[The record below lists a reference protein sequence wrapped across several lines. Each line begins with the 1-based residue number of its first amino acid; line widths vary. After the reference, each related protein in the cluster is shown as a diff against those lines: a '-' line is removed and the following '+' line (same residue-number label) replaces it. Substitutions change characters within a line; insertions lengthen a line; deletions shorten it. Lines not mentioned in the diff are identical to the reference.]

1 MFAHSNDYAQ
11 FCGRNPWAPA
21 QMRLAVNKRPLLGTA
36 ERRPGLRPSPVA
48 CEGFSLL
55 EMMVSIALIMVIS
68 GGIFSAISSSQQSYA
83 RTELKS
89 DMYEN
94 VRGAAELMAQEIGQ
108 AGLVS
113 LPASTLSAVVSANAI
128 AQTVNVSSTAS
139 MFVNE
144 QVLVDAS
151 TNNEE
156 LVTLTAVSA
165 STITGIFGKPHAA
178 GVPIN
183 VLGVFPNGVV
193 APATTDGSTA
203 NVLNIFGDINADGS
217 LVYVRYTCTPGTAAA
232 PGTLMRSVTTILPG
246 INTLSASQTL
256 LSTVVGGTGAVCFQ
270 YTTAAAAGFT
280 FVTNIGFTLSVQA
293 TRPDPQ
299 TGVYPQ
305 MTKSFLNL
313 APRNVSTGLELANVG
328 ITTRL
333 QPTPANVLVY

>member
-1 MFAHSNDYAQ
+1 MFVHSNDWAQ
-11 FCGRNPWAPA
+11 CCGRNPSVPA
-21 QMRLAVNKRPLLGTA
+21 RIRPAANKTSLGIAESRLY
-36 ERRPGLRPSPVA
+36 LRPIRAA
-48 CEGFSLL
+48 CQGFSLF
-55 EMMVSIALIMVIS
+55 EMIVSMAILLVIS

-94 VRGAAELMAQEIGQ
+94 VRGVAELMAQEIGQ
-108 AGLVS
+108 AGLVN
-113 LPASTLSAVVSANAI
+113 LPATTLSAAVNANI
-128 AQTVNVSSTAS
+128 TAQTVNVSSTTS

-144 QVLVDAS
+144 QLLADAG

-156 LVTLTAVSA
+156 LVTLTGVTA
-165 STITGIFGKPHAA
+165 STITAIFGKAHAA

-183 VLGVFPNGVV
+183 VLGVFPNGIVV
-193 APATTDGSTA
+193 PATTDGSTA
-203 NVLNIFGDINADGS
+203 NVLNLFGDLNADGS

-232 PGTLMRSVTTILPG
+232 PGTLTRSVTTILPG
-246 INTLSASQTL
+246 VDALSADQIL

-270 YTTAAAAGFT
+270 YTTTAAAGFT
-280 FVTNIGFTLSVQA
+280 FVTNVGFTLSVQA

-313 APRNVSTGLELANVG
+313 APRNVLAGLELANAG
-328 ITTRL
+328 ITNRL
-333 QPTPANVLVY
+333 QPTPANVIVY